1 MSENFS
7 EKVEKIILKSKE
19 LAQEASHIEIQ
30 PWHMFLALL
39 DDPDG
44 VLKKIISKSGGDSLM
59 VERAIKRKIVHL
71 PVQTPPPEN
80 ITFSK
85 NGYKIIQN
93 AQKISSKNKDKFCTL
108 DSVILALI
116 EWNEISNILQSSGID
131 VSNMKE
137 QVKKLRGSGTAD
149 SKNAEDTF
157 DALNKYAID
166 MTALAEQGKFD
177 PVIGRDD
184 EIRRVIRVLT
194 CRKKNNP
201 CLIGEPGVG
210 KTAIIEGLAQRIVA
224 NDIPTN
230 LKCRLYSL
238 DMGSLVA
245 GTAYRGD
252 FEKRLKA
259 VLNEVTSSEEN
270 IILFID
276 EIHLVL
282 GAGKTSGSM
291 DAANLLKPMLARG
304 ELRCI
309 GATTLAE
316 YREYVEKDAAFERR
330 FQQVYVGEPSVQ
342 DTITILRGLK
352 EKIEAYAGVKI
363 LDSALVQAAYL
374 SNRYISNRFLPDK
387 AIDLVDEACAYAK
400 VQLESQPEQIDILQ
414 RKKFQLEIEK
424 TALSGEKSQIAKDR
438 LQKVEEEI
446 SKLDEELKPLME
458 QYKNEKK
465 RIDEIGIMNKK
476 LDEIRYKIAD
486 AERRQDLA
494 LAADLKYYALPEV
507 ENRIKELEAKREKE
521 LDEMIEEEG
530 DNYGHGQQLDND
542 TLFHEDEDEDE
553 DESRNNNEKFNNG
566 SNKNDK
572 NKNKNKNK
580 NNQEGK
586 ERLLKEIIGPNE
598 IADIVSKWTGIPVQR
613 LSQGEAERFLHL
625 AEHLHNRIIG
635 QDEAVELVSE
645 AILRSRA
652 GLAREKAP
660 AGSFLFLGPT
670 GVGKTELAKALA
682 CELFDDEKYIVRI
695 DMTEYME
702 KHSVSR
708 LIGAPPGYV
717 GYEESGQLT
726 EAVRRRPYSIV
737 LFDEVEKAHPEVIN
751 ILLQVLDDGVLTDG
765 KGRTVDFSNTVII
778 MTSNLGYRPLQEL
791 ALQGR
796 TAIDGNTRERV
807 MEEVRQCLK
816 PELINR
822 LDDIILFH
830 PLSQKELRSIIV
842 NQVKFIENRISKQGL
857 INLKLRM
864 TEAAQDFILREAY
877 DAAYGARPI
886 RRYLE
891 KHIVT
896 RLSYLK
902 IKGKLYSGCTVNID
916 YSGEDNKLV
925 DDQILLNKY
934 ENESNMSSPYHSPN
948 HSPSLRSNNSGSY
961 KYGGN
966 KRYFEDDA
974 LTFTIQPPELNLDNN

>member
-7 EKVEKIILKSKE
+7 EKVEKVILKSKE
-19 LAQEASHIEIQ
+19 LAQEANHIEIQ

-39 DDPDG
+39 DDPDS
-44 VLKKIISKSGGDSLM
+44 VLKKIITKSGGDSLM
-59 VERAIKRKIVHL
+59 VERAIKRKIVQL
-71 PVQTPPPEN
+71 PIQTPPPEN

-85 NGYKIIQN
+85 TAYKVIQN
-93 AQKISSKNKDKFCTL
+93 AQKISSKNKDKFCTI
-108 DSVILALI
+108 DSLIIALV
-116 EWNEISNILQSSGID
+116 EFSDISNILKSSGID
-131 VSNMKE
+131 VDNVKE
-137 QVKKLRGSGTAD
+137 QVKKLRGNGVAD

-157 DALNKYAID
+157 DALSKYAID

-224 NDIPTN
+224 NDVPAN

-259 VLNEVTSSEEN
+259 VLSEVTSSEEPV
-270 IILFID
+270 ILFID

-282 GAGKTSGSM
+282 GAGQTSGSM

-352 EKIEAYAGVKI
+352 EKFEAYAGVKI

-374 SNRYISNRFLPDK
+374 SNRYITNRFLPDK
-387 AIDLVDEACAYAK
+387 AIDLIDEACAYAK
-400 VQLESQPEQIDILQ
+400 VQLESQPEQIDILE

-424 TALSGEKSQIAKDR
+424 TALEGEKSQIAKDR

-446 SKLDEELKPLME
+446 ASLNEQLKPLME
-458 QYKNEKK
+458 QYNNEKK
-465 RIDEIGIMNKK
+465 RIDEIGTMNKK

-507 ENRIKELEAKREKE
+507 ENRLKELEAKREKE
-521 LDEMIEEEG
+521 LDEMIEEG
-530 DNYGHGQQLDND
+530 DNFNNAKPM
-542 TLFHEDEDEDE
+542 
-553 DESRNNNEKFNNG
+553 NNNDLFSEK
-566 SNKNDK
+566 
-572 NKNKNKNK
+572 
-580 NNQEGK
+580 EGEKYEAPKEQK

-652 GLAREKAP
+652 GLSREKAP

-791 ALQGR
+791 ALNGR
-796 TAIDGNTRERV
+796 TDIDETTRGRV

-830 PLSQKELRSIIV
+830 PLSQVQLRTIIT
-842 NQVKFIENRISKQGL
+842 NQIKNIETRIAKQGL
-857 INLKLRM
+857 MNM
-864 TEAAQDFILREAY
+864 TLTITKEAQDFILRESY
-877 DAAYGARPI
+877 DPAYGARPI

-896 RLSYLK
+896 RLSFLK
-902 IKGKLYSGCTVNID
+902 IKGKLYAGCIVNID
-916 YSGEDNKLV
+916 YAPEKNKSA
-925 DDQILLNKY
+925 DEQILLNAR
-934 ENESNMSSPYHSPN
+934 SPSPYY
-948 HSPSLRSNNSGSY
+948 SPSLGSDY
-961 KYGGN
+961 SESYNPK
-966 KRYFEDDA
+966 KRYFDDDA
-974 LTFTIQPPELNLDNN
+974 LTFTVQSPEIDDKMEI

>member
-1 MSENFS
+1 MSENFT

-19 LAQEASHIEIQ
+19 LAQEANHIEIQ

-39 DDPDG
+39 DDPDN
-44 VLKKIISKSGGDSLM
+44 VLKNIISKSGGDSLM

-71 PVQTPPPEN
+71 PIQTPPPN
-80 ITFSK
+80 DIGFSK
-85 NGYKIIQN
+85 TAYKVIQN

-108 DSVILALI
+108 DSLILALVDY
-116 EWNEISNILQSSGID
+116 NEISNILQSAGI
-131 VSNMKE
+131 NINTIKE
-137 QVKKLRGSGTAD
+137 QVKKLRGNGPAD
-149 SKNAEDTF
+149 SRNAEDTF

-224 NDIPTN
+224 NDIPAN

-245 GTAYRGD
+245 GTAFRGD

-282 GAGKTSGSM
+282 GAGATSGSM

-352 EKIEAYAGVKI
+352 EKFEAYAGVKI

-374 SNRYISNRFLPDK
+374 SNRYITNRFLPDK
-387 AIDLVDEACAYAK
+387 AIDLIDEACAYAK
-400 VQLESQPEQIDILQ
+400 VQLESQPEQIDILE

-424 TALSGEKSQIAKDR
+424 TALAGEKSQIAMDR

-446 SKLDEELKPLME
+446 AELNEKLKPLMK

-465 RIDEIGIMNKK
+465 RIDEIGTMNKK

-486 AERRQDLA
+486 AERKQDLA

-507 ENRIKELEAKREKE
+507 ENRLKELEAKREKE
-521 LDEMIEEEG
+521 INDMIEEG
-530 DNYGHGQQLDND
+530 DNFTKGKSM
-542 TLFHEDEDEDE
+542 T
-553 DESRNNNEKFNNG
+553 NNELFNDENEN
-566 SNKNDK
+566 SNDSSKKDISK
-572 NKNKNKNK
+572 D
-580 NNQEGK
+580 QK

-598 IADIVSKWTGIPVQR
+598 IAAIVSKWTGIPVQR

-635 QDEAVELVSE
+635 QDEAVELVAE

-737 LFDEVEKAHPEVIN
+737 LFDEIEKAHPEVIN

-765 KGRTVDFSNTVII
+765 KGRTVDFSNAVII
-778 MTSNLGYRPLQEL
+778 MTSNLGYRPLQAL
-791 ALQGR
+791 ALNGR
-796 TAIDGNTRERV
+796 TDIDADTRRKV
-807 MEEVRQCLK
+807 MDEVRQCLK

-822 LDDIILFH
+822 LDDIVLFH
-830 PLSQKELRSIIV
+830 PLSQKELRTIIV
-842 NQVKFIENRISKQGL
+842 NQIKNIEKRISTQGL
-857 INLKLRM
+857 VNMKLNI
-864 TEAAQDFILREAY
+864 TEEAQDFVLREAY
-877 DAAYGARPI
+877 DPAYGARPI

-896 RLSYLK
+896 RLSFLK
-902 IKGKLYSGCTVNID
+902 IKGKLYPGCTVNID
-916 YSGEDNKLV
+916 YSPEKNKTP
-925 DDQILLNKY
+925 DSQILLNKGSAPSPY
-934 ENESNMSSPYHSPN
+934 FSPSMSSDYSE
-948 HSPSLRSNNSGSY
+948 SY
-961 KYGGN
+961 NPK
-966 KRYFEDDA
+966 KRYFDDDA
-974 LTFTIQPPELNLDNN
+974 LIFTVQPPELNLNEDKMEI